1 MYIYT
6 WLHKE
11 IHIWFVIAKLVLNSK
26 RSWVYDWFMVH
37 LSNHSMGFMVDAPGT
52 HRRRH
57 RGRSSVAAT
66 PGTRQSESNMDEL
79 GVPIYSETSMYI
91 HRYKLNQQPRCI
103 YAYSCINNMNWRY
116 VNYLYRWINMSINM
130 SSKHTQIIMI
140 THHPWLRGNAPP

>member
-1 MYIYT
+1 
-6 WLHKE
+6 
-11 IHIWFVIAKLVLNSK
+11 VIAKLVLNSK

-37 LSNHSMGFMVDAPGT
+37 LSNHSMGFMVDSPGT

-103 YAYSCINNMNWRY
+103 YAYSCINNIKKKICKLFVQMDYY
-116 VNYLYRWINMSINM
+116 VYKYVLQTYSNNHDYTPSVTKGKRPTIVVYCRLAWCWHI
-130 SSKHTQIIMI
+130 
-140 THHPWLRGNAPP
+140 